1 MNVLQKRTLRSAAI
15 GGGNISAARKTLIE
29 DRLPPMAEMWNEW
42 SRTVSQTFNPA
53 TGGANYSWKNDPSM
67 AVQKLMKQVGTMNIS
82 HPQVLPIFIWLKVM
96 IDGGLMSL
104 PTCDETVS
112 SCSLGG
118 KATGCCASSRLVPT
132 ESGPCYHISVPGET
146 IGGRGTRGLHKKS
159 PKRPQHRG
167 RTEWDVV
174 TKGGFSCGDGQL
186 LRR

>member
-1 MNVLQKRTLRSAAI
+1 
-15 GGGNISAARKTLIE
+15 
-29 DRLPPMAEMWNEW
+29 MAEMWNEW

-118 KATGCCASSRLVPT
+118 KATGCCATSRLVPT

-146 IGGRGTRGLHKKS
+146 IEMGAASEDAALGVYIKKARNDLNIEVELSGTSSRRVGF
-159 PKRPQHRG
+159 P
-167 RTEWDVV
+167 VV
-174 TKGGFSCGDGQL
+174 TANYFGARYLCGDNWGEKEANVICKSL
-186 LRR
+186 GFAGGKK